1 MACWK
6 KSGFAWRI
14 TMYNELL
21 LTYTGRLIIPW
32 VGTSELVNIARLGSV
47 GSFADFL
54 SMAD

>member
-21 LTYTGRLIIPW
+21 LTYRSSDYPW
-32 VGTSELVNIARLGSV
+32 VGTSELVNITRLGSV

-54 SMAD
+54 SVAD